1 MVDERTLELIHAEI
15 DGELDAIG
23 RAELERRLQG
33 VPEARA
39 LRDELVRISGSL
51 SRLPEVAPPEDLR
64 PRLLPPVATRP
75 TAMIVPFPRRATQV
89 VRYSLAFAAGVMVA
103 AIGWSAIQNDRPA
116 FDPNQLV
123 GTMGRQAQHPAG
135 AAIATIQAAL
145 PEIRGT
151 VTLRPADGA
160 WLLLFDL
167 DSAQP
172 VTVSAA
178 YGARSFR
185 LAGYAQG
192 DAGVTS
198 FTAAPGRIGF
208 VNQGAQRLALF
219 LQPQAGGPVR
229 VRFESSGR
237 VLQDAAL
244 QVPATAPGR

>member
-33 VPEARA
+33 APEARA
-39 LRDELVRISGSL
+39 LRDELGRISGSL
-51 SRLPEVAPPEDLR
+51 DRLPEITPPDDLSAR
-64 PRLLPPVATRP
+64 ILSATPRP
-75 TAMIVPFPRRATQV
+75 TATVVPFPRRATPI
-89 VRYSLAFAAGVMVA
+89 VRYSLAFAAGLMVA
-103 AIGWSAIQNDRPA
+103 AIGWSTIQNERPT

-135 AAIATIQAAL
+135 AAVATVLAAT

-178 YGARSFR
+178 YGPRSFR

-192 DAGVTS
+192 DSGVAS
-198 FTAAPGRIGF
+198 FNAAPGRIGF

-229 VRFESSGR
+229 VRFEASGR
-237 VLQDAAL
+237 VLQDAAIE
-244 QVPATAPGR
+244 VPATTPGR